1 MSEITDPRAAK
12 RVVIPK
18 RRQDLLKWNGWG
30 YKDTNFAI
38 NPVDDQCEVTGDRY
52 KISGN
57 KLPLLKDWFIGKM
70 GASTDRKSLSQPEMT
85 PDKIPNVI
93 LNDNFM
99 QELKQTTITYSDEP
113 HDRLLRAHGH
123 TMDELFML
131 RYGQFERIPDLVV
144 WPESTHDVELIVKIA
159 TDHNVVIIP
168 YGGGTSVTWA
178 LMCPKNEGRMI
189 VSLDT
194 SLLNK
199 ILWVDEKNLT
209 ARIQS
214 GINGQEL
221 ERQLGEKGFCTGHEP
236 DSMEFSTLGGW
247 IATRAS
253 GMKKNQYGNIE
264 DILVHVTTVTPKGTI
279 QKSCQVPRISNGP
292 DIHHYILGSEGTL
305 GVITD
310 AILKIRPLPP
320 VVKYG
325 SVVFPTF
332 EDGIN
337 FMREVARQKCA
348 PASLRLL
355 DNEQFSFG
363 QALKTETGS
372 MLQSFV
378 DGFKKFYITK
388 LKGFDHHEMCVATLL
403 FEGTKE
409 DVANHEVK
417 LYNIG
422 KQNRGLPAGEENGE
436 KGYMLTFAIAY
447 LRDLAF
453 DYYIV
458 AESFETS
465 CPWDKV
471 SQLIKNVKKTLEKSC
486 KANGVQY
493 PIYSSA
499 RVTQVYDA
507 GACIY
512 FYFGLNYYGLT
523 DPVKTYNDIEADAR
537 DEILASGGSLSHHHG
552 VGKIRRRWMKQT
564 IGEHGIGMINAVKNY
579 IDPTNV
585 FASNNLIPSKNPEE
599 NTTSPAQNIKAKL

>member
-1 MSEITDPRAAK
+1 MTTITDPRAAK
-12 RVVIPK
+12 RVTIPK

-30 YKDTNFAI
+30 FRDTNFQI
-38 NPVDDQCEVTGDRY
+38 NPTDGLAEVTGDRY

-57 KLPLLKDWFIGKM
+57 KLPILKDWFLGKM
-70 GASTDRKSLSQPEMT
+70 GASVDKKSLSQPEMS

-93 LNDNFM
+93 MNEHFLED
-99 QELKQTTITYSDEP
+99 LKKTSISYSDDP
-113 HDRLLRAHGH
+113 QDRLLRAHGH
-123 TMDELFML
+123 TMDELFIL

-144 WPESTHDVELIVKIA
+144 WPESQSQVEDVVKLA
-159 TDHNVVIIP
+159 YNHNTVIIP

-178 LMCPKNEGRMI
+178 LMCPTNEGRMI
-189 VSLDT
+189 ISLDT

-199 ILWVDEKNLT
+199 ILWIDEKNLT
-209 ARIQS
+209 ARIQA

-247 IATRAS
+247 VATRAS

-264 DILVHVTTVTPKGTI
+264 DLLVHVTTVTPKGTI

-292 DIHHYILGSEGTL
+292 DIHHFILGSEGTL

-310 AILKIRPLPP
+310 AILKIRPLPTC
-320 VVKYG
+320 VKYG

-332 EDGIN
+332 EDGIG
-337 FMREVARQKCA
+337 FMREVAYQRCP
-348 PASLRLL
+348 PASLRLV
-355 DNEQFSFG
+355 DNEQFAFG
-363 QALKTETGS
+363 QALKTDTGS
-372 MLQSFV
+372 VLQGFV

-388 LKGFDHHEMCVATLL
+388 LKGFDPQEMCVATLL

-409 DVANHEVK
+409 DVASHEIR
-417 LYNIG
+417 LYNIA

-471 SQLIKNVKKTLEKSC
+471 SQLIKNVKKTLDKSC
-486 KANGVQY
+486 KTYGVQFPCY
-493 PIYSSA
+493 TSA
-499 RVTQVYDA
+499 RVTQVYDS

-523 DPVKTYNDIEADAR
+523 DPVKVYNDIESDAR

-564 IGEHGIGMINAVKNY
+564 IGEHGIGMIEAVKKY

-585 FASNNLIPSKNPEE
+585 FASANIIPSLDPKE
-599 NTTSPAQNIKAKL
+599 NMESPAQNIKAKL

>member
-1 MSEITDPRAAK
+1 MSAITDPRAAK
-12 RVVIPK
+12 RVTIPK

-30 YKDTNFAI
+30 YRDTSFQI
-38 NPVDDQCEVTGDRY
+38 NPTDSVCEVTGDRY

-57 KLPLLKDWFIGKM
+57 KLPLLKDWFLNKM
-70 GASTDRKSLSQPEMT
+70 NASIERKSVSQPEMT

-93 LNDNFM
+93 MNENFM
-99 QELKQTTITYSDEP
+99 QELKSTTITYSDDP
-113 HDRLLRAHGH
+113 QDRLLRGHGH
-123 TMDELFML
+123 TMDELFIL

-144 WPESTHDVELIVKIA
+144 WPESQSHVEQIVKLATTHD
-159 TDHNVVIIP
+159 TVIIP

-178 LMCPKNEGRMI
+178 LMCPTNEKRMI
-189 VSLDT
+189 ISLDT

-199 ILWVDEKNLT
+199 ILWIDEKNLT

-264 DILVHVTTVTPKGTI
+264 DLLVHVTVVTPKGTI

-310 AILKIRPLPP
+310 AILKIRPVPQC
-320 VVKYG
+320 VKYG

-332 EDGIN
+332 EDGIG
-337 FMREVARQKCA
+337 FMREVALQRCA
-348 PASLRLL
+348 PASIRLV
-355 DNEQFSFG
+355 DNDQFQFG
-363 QALKTETGS
+363 QALKTDTGS
-372 MLQSFV
+372 VLQSFV

-388 LKGFDHHEMCVATLL
+388 MKGFEPHEICVATLL

-409 DVANHEVK
+409 DVASHENR
-417 LYNIG
+417 LYNIA
-422 KQNRGLPAGEENGE
+422 KSNRGLPAGEENGE

-471 SQLIKNVKKTLEKSC
+471 SQLIKNVKKCLEKSC
-486 KANGVQY
+486 KTYGVQY
-493 PIYSSA
+493 PIYTSA
-499 RVTQVYDA
+499 RVTQVYDS
-507 GACIY
+507 GAAIY
-512 FYFGLNYYGLT
+512 FYFGLNYHGLT
-523 DPVKTYNDIEADAR
+523 DPVKIYNEIEADAR

-564 IGEHGIGMINAVKNY
+564 IGEHGIGMIGAVKNY
-579 IDPTNV
+579 IDPQNI
-585 FASNNLIPSKNPEE
+585 FASNNIVPSSNPTE
-599 NTTSPAQNIKAKL
+599 NTESPAQHIKAKL